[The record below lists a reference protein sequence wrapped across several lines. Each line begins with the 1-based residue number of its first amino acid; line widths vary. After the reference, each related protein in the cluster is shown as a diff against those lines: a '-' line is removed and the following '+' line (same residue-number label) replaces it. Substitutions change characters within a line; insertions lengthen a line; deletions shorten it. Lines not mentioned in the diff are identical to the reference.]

1 MNYVKAITCHL
12 FGGDGGVNEK
22 FLSILSKNSS
32 SQLENGKGRSSG
44 VPLLDFHGIR
54 LLLSGQTM

>member
-1 MNYVKAITCHL
+1 MIYLGEI
-12 FGGDGGVNEK
+12 GEVNEK

-32 SQLENGKGRSSG
+32 SQLENEKDVLRG
-44 VPLLDFHGIR
+44 VPLLDFLVIR